1 MDANDD
7 LTKLVEAG
15 PNPAH
20 ELQHLVMT
28 RFTDITTAR
37 KMARTWQEI
46 AATLGL
52 AGRQKALAAAYW
64 RVKRGVEAGRLT
76 VAAKPMASRHQVTPG
91 APTAPPSAPPA
102 STKPPAAA
110 NAEASPPSA
119 STPGRR
125 VSAREALAA
134 ARQYNYPTRK

>member
-1 MDANDD
+1 MDADDD

-28 RFTDITTAR
+28 RFADITTAR

-64 RVKRGVEAGRLT
+64 RVKRGVEAGRLE
-76 VAAKPMASRHQVTPG
+76 VAAKPTKPMASRRQ
-91 APTAPPSAPPA
+91 APSSAPPA
-102 STKPPAAA
+102 SSAAA
-110 NAEASPPSA
+110 NGDATPANTGDDHTKPTKPS
-119 STPGRR
+119 TIKR
-125 VSAREALAA
+125 L
-134 ARQYNYPTRK
+134 TI